1 MPVESARDTQSLL
14 RPAVDFIFNLW
25 LSIAMKKLPGF
36 TQKAIAEDLK
46 ISPAAV
52 SKWFKRGRIPL
63 ERVPDIERLTGISRH
78 ELRPDFFGPAPPAT
92 GQEAA
97 A

>member
-1 MPVESARDTQSLL
+1 
-14 RPAVDFIFNLW
+14 
-25 LSIAMKKLPGF
+25 MKKLPGF

-78 ELRPDFFGPAPPAT
+78 ELRPDFFGPAPPSAAQPAT